1 MNINISDTTIMTA
14 TIMFSILTVFVILY
28 MKRKRHTFSKM
39 EVLIFLAL
47 CMMTNIR
54 LFFPL
59 EFPFT
64 KSIYLPGIYFDVCNV
79 LKRKLYDAVTVRDVL
94 LTIELLGI
102 LIIGSYKIFNYIKLV
117 RFIKSAE
124 FVKSIEIS
132 KCKKAQIYNSKLIRE
147 PFIVGIWKT
156 RILLPKEKIVG
167 IEYVIE
173 HEVQH
178 YKNHDLH
185 FRLLFEII
193 SVIYWWNPL
202 IYVMKRYFYN
212 MMELH
217 NDFSITDKVSEEQK
231 IDYAVTLL
239 EAAKFKHSTKFGIGI
254 NSQESFLKYRVYSI
268 FEKKKSKGIL
278 FLFMLIFFS
287 CVSFFVVVEPYTARS
302 MEEGMFLMEEDE
314 MYFIRKSDGYCLV
327 IDGEEVGILEEI
339 PEELKKISILEEKK

>member
-1 MNINISDTTIMTA
+1 
-14 TIMFSILTVFVILY
+14 MFSILTFFVILY
-28 MKRKRHTFSKM
+28 MKRKQHTFTKI

-47 CMMTNIR
+47 CMMINIR
-54 LFFPL
+54 LFLPL

-64 KSIYLPGIYFDVCNV
+64 KSFYLPGIYFDMCNI
-79 LKRKLYDAVTVRDVL
+79 LHRKLYHAVTVRDIL

-102 LIIGSYKIFNYIKLV
+102 LLIGSYKIFNYTKFV
-117 RFIKSAE
+117 RFIKNAE

-156 RILLPKEKIVG
+156 RILLPEEKIVG

-185 FRLLFEII
+185 FKLLFEII

-212 MMELH
+212 LIELH
-217 NDFSITDKVSEEQK
+217 NDFSITDKISEEQK
-231 IDYAVTLL
+231 IDYAITLL

-278 FLFMLIFFS
+278 FLFMLMFFS
-287 CVSFFVVVEPYTARS
+287 FISFFVVIEPYTTLS
-302 MEEGMFLMEEDE
+302 MEEGMFLMQEDE

-327 IDGEEVGILEEI
+327 VDGEEVGILEEI
-339 PEELKKISILEEKK
+339 PEEFKNIPILEEQN